1 MSKPFFSKVDNVQL
15 LEDERIKGK
24 NRNKVMT
31 EEQKRKVPLT
41 RPVVSEEHPG
51 EIGVKEPEQK
61 RPSGKLK
68 KELDRL
74 KGLPAIPGKM
84 TIGMMGEFKEF
95 P

>member
-1 MSKPFFSKVDNVQL
+1 
-15 LEDERIKGK
+15 
-24 NRNKVMT
+24 MT
-31 EEQKRKVPLT
+31 EEQKRKVPLLQ
-41 RPVVSEEHPG
+41 PVFAEEHPG
-51 EIGVKEPEQK
+51 EVRPKEP
-61 RPSGKLK
+61 RPSGNLK